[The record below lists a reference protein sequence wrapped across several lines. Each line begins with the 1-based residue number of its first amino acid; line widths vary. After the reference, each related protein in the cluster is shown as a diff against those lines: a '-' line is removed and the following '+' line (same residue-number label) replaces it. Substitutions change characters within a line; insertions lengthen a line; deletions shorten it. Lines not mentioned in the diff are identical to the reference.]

1 MDFSNV
7 NFLAVIVSGVA
18 AWVIGA
24 LWYSPLLFS
33 KRWQKETGL
42 SDDDVRQANMAVI
55 FGGSLVLMIIM
66 ALGLAMH
73 IQTGQADLMRGLKS
87 GLLTGVF
94 FSATII
100 GINYLYQRKSITLWL
115 IDAGYAVLFLGVEGA
130 ILGVWQ

>member
-1 MDFSNV
+1 
-7 NFLAVIVSGVA
+7 
-18 AWVIGA
+18 
-24 LWYSPLLFS
+24 
-33 KRWQKETGL
+33 
-42 SDDDVRQANMAVI
+42 MAVI

-87 GLLTGVF
+87 GLLTRVF